1 MAKGYMQEE
10 MKSLH
15 DKTMWER
22 KKRFKEKGGVLN
34 KT

>member
-1 MAKGYMQEE
+1 MAKGYMKEE

-15 DKTMWER
+15 DNTTWER
-22 KKRFKEKGGVLN
+22 KKGFKEKGGVLN